1 MMLAHLIDI
10 FLLVF
15 LAVISVAL
23 LRIKDLLT
31 AVMIFGIYSL
41 TSASLFMVLAA
52 ADVAF
57 TEAAVG
63 AGISIILMLATLA
76 ITGREEK
83 IVERKF
89 KLLPLIIVSITGATL
104 LYGIRDLPPFGVASN
119 PAQVHVAPRY
129 IEQSAVETDIP
140 NIVTS
145 VLASYRGF
153 DTLGE
158 VVVIFTAGIGV
169 ALLIGRRRRL
179 LTAKEASRHE

>member
-1 MMLAHLIDI
+1 MMLEHLIDI

-23 LRIKDLLT
+23 LRIKDLFA
-31 AVMIFGIYSL
+31 AVMVFGIYSL
-41 TSASLFMVLAA
+41 TSASLFMLLAA

-63 AGISIILMLATLA
+63 AGISTILMLATLSL
-76 ITGREEK
+76 TGREEK
-83 IVERKF
+83 TVERKF
-89 KLLPLIIVSITGATL
+89 KLLPLVIVSITGAAL
-104 LYGIRDLPPFGVASN
+104 LYGIRDLPPFGEAGN
-119 PAQVHVAPRY
+119 PVQVHVAPRY
-129 IEQSAVETDIP
+129 IQQSPVETDVP

-158 VVVIFTAGIGV
+158 VVVIFTAGLGV

-179 LTAKEASRHE
+179 PSQKEASGNE